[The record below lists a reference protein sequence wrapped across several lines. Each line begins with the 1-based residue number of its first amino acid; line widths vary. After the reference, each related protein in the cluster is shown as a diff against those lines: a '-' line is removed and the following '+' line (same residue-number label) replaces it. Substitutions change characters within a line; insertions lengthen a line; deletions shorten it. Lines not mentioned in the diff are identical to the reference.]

1 MLSKL
6 TALAVFI
13 LVSTS
18 GVAQIPLIDIK
29 NAWVRTAVPGQSA
42 TGAFMTIT
50 HKDGARL
57 VRAAS
62 PVAGV
67 AEIHEMKMDGDVMK
81 MRALPLGLELPSGQA
96 VSLAPGG
103 YHIMLLDLKGALAK
117 DSVVPLTLW
126 FKDAKGVE
134 TQLELKLA
142 VAARAPHATAS
153 QAAPEHKH

>member
-6 TALAVFI
+6 AALAVFVM
-13 LVSTS
+13 VSST
-18 GVAQIPLIDIK
+18 GVAQTQLIDIK

-42 TGAFMTIT
+42 TGAFMTII

-67 AEIHEMKMDGDVMK
+67 TEIHEMKMDGDVMK
-81 MRALPLGLELPSGQA
+81 MRALPFGVDLPAGRA
-96 VSLAPGG
+96 VDLAPGG

-134 TQLELKLA
+134 SQLELKLP
-142 VAARAPHATAS
+142 VAARAPHATAG